1 MENKDLLIKMVGES
15 AFPVKTDMADG
26 SSIESMGMSL
36 RDYFAAKA
44 MQGIITTAAAPILTS
59 LAGLDDDIAKTAYE
73 MADAMLRA
81 REK

>member
-1 MENKDLLIKMVGES
+1 MENKDLLLKMVGES

-44 MQGIITTAAAPILTS
+44 MAALIEDGGYGS
-59 LAGLDDDIAKTAYE
+59 RNNDLAKGAYSV
-73 MADAMLRA
+73 ADAMLRA

>member
-1 MENKDLLIKMVGES
+1 MENEDLLLKMVGES

-44 MQGIITTAAAPILTS
+44 MQAWVSQIPPEMMEDMMSRWAENS
-59 LAGLDDDIAKTAYE
+59 YE